1 MPGHVIHNPISMI
14 AVLRSLRLFL
24 SHSNSLLLSLVWHRL
39 CAIYDQVFG
48 ERHVCCWHKF
58 SLSLCLLEF
67 DACVLSMCDWCDVA
81 MYPLPVRCQIILL
94 FWGKKIH
101 FIRGRNKQTSWIST
115 EFFHYATSVRPHKRR
130 VCKWRSPWT
139 KCALIADSNSKQQRT
154 HNWMKWNG
162 DSEWWQRPNTNIQHT
177 FADNMWL
184 TVEILFLFRFFRTDK
199 WNLFISGRSCHERCK
214 FTLLSSLGM
223 CANVQQQRKRES
235 SDCSIGWNG
244 NHAISILIIVDWFA
258 VNDDK
263 RLLGDL
269 RKTVNCCAN
278 HLATPSTV
286 FIEYDLIR
294 ESVSM
299 MHDKR
304 QIRTTST
311 NSIVILI
318 DRVDIVDRC
327 VYSYCVYGNHS
338 RIIDSSLKL
347 KAKKNLNRFA

>member
-24 SHSNSLLLSLVWHRL
+24 SHSNSLSLSLVWHRL

-58 SLSLCLLEF
+58 SLSLLIGIW
-67 DACVLSMCDWCDVA
+67 CVCSIDVWLMRCCDVSA
-81 MYPLPVRCQIILL
+81 ARSLSNH
-94 FWGKKIH
+94 FAFFGEKIH

-130 VCKWRSPWT
+130 VCKWRSHWT
-139 KCALIADSNSKQQRT
+139 KWALIADSNSKQQRT

-162 DSEWWQRPNTNIQHT
+162 DSEWWQRPNTNTLSPIT
-177 FADNMWL
+177 CGWPL
-184 TVEILFLFRFFRTDK
+184 RFCFCFVFFWTDK
-199 WNLFISGRSCHERCK
+199 WNLFISGRSCHERRK
-214 FTLLSSLGM
+214 FTLLSSLDM

-244 NHAISILIIVDWFA
+244 NHAISILMIVDWFA

-263 RLLGDL
+263 QLLGDL

-278 HLATPSTV
+278 HLATPSIV

-299 MHDKR
+299 MRDKR
-304 QIRTTST
+304 QIRTTSA
-311 NSIVILI
+311 NPIVILI
-318 DRVDIVDRC
+318 DRADIVDRC

-338 RIIDSSLKL
+338 RIIDSSRKL